1 MWRKPIEEAG
11 ADALEDEAVMESGE
25 HDDTPEDEDE
35 RVQPG
40 YGHFDRS
47 GF

>member
-1 MWRKPIEEAG
+1 MQG
-11 ADALEDEAVMESGE
+11 GD
-25 HDDTPEDEDE
+25 HDDTPEDEDD